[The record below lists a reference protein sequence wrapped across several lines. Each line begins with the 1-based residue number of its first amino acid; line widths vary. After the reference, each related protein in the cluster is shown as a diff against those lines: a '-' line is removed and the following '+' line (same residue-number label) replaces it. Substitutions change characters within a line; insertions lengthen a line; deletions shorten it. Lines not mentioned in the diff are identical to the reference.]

1 LTPVLER
8 RARLD
13 GWAVAL
19 MLLLCLLWGI
29 QQVGT
34 KVAAQQ
40 GLPPLVQA
48 SARSIGASIL
58 VLSWVWLTAGGTAAR
73 AMLQVDRSFGP
84 GLLIGAVFTAEFI
97 LLFEGVTR
105 TTASHATL
113 LLYTAPFWTALGAH
127 VWIPGE
133 SLSRRQ
139 AIGLVCAFVGVA
151 VAAGSGG
158 GNWAGDAM
166 VMGGALLWGVVNVL
180 IRCSTGLRGQAPA
193 RVLLY
198 QLGPSAVLLLLLSV
212 ATEAWVNVADATRL
226 AWGAL
231 AYQTFVV
238 AFASYL
244 TWFWLMTR
252 YQVSRL
258 SAFTVVTPL
267 FGIVAGGVLLHE
279 ALPLGLYAG
288 FALVAAGLRL
298 VNTLR

>member
-1 LTPVLER
+1 LSPVLER

-13 GWAVAL
+13 GRAVAL
-19 MLLLCLLWGI
+19 ILFLCLLWGI

-58 VLSWVWLTAGGTAAR
+58 VLSWVWLTGGAAAAR
-73 AMLQVDRSFGP
+73 AMLRLDGSLVP
-84 GLLIGAVFTAEFI
+84 GLVIGAVFTAEFI

-105 TTASHATL
+105 TTASHAIL

-127 VWIPGE
+127 IWIPGE

-139 AIGLVCAFVGVA
+139 AAGLVCAFAGVT

-158 GNWAGDAM
+158 GSWVGDAM
-166 VMGGALLWGVVNVL
+166 VLGAGLLWGVVNVV
-180 IRCSTGLRGQAPA
+180 IRCSTGLRGQTPA

-198 QLGPSAVLLLLLSV
+198 QLGPSAVALLLLSV
-212 ATEAWVNVADATRL
+212 ATRSWADVGDASGL

-231 AYQTFVV
+231 AYQTIVV

-267 FGIVAGGVLLHE
+267 FGILAGGVLLHE
-279 ALPLGLYAG
+279 ALPLSLYAG

-298 VNTLR
+298 VNTPR

>member
-1 LTPVLER
+1 LTPVPER

-13 GWAVAL
+13 GWAVVL
-19 MLLLCLLWGI
+19 ILFMCLLWGI

-58 VLSWVWLTAGGTAAR
+58 VLSWVWLTGGATAAR
-73 AMLQVDRSFGP
+73 AMLRLDRSFWP
-84 GLLIGAVFTAEFI
+84 GLVLGAVFTVEFV

-105 TTASHATL
+105 TTASHAIL

-127 VWIPGE
+127 AWIPGE

-139 AIGLVCAFVGVA
+139 AVGLSCAFAGVA

-158 GNWAGDAM
+158 GGWLGDAM
-166 VMGGALLWGVVNVL
+166 VIGAAMMWGVINVF
-180 IRCSTGLRGQAPA
+180 IRLSTGLRGQTPA

-198 QLGPSAVLLLLLSV
+198 QLGPSAVMLLLLSV
-212 ATEAWVNVADATRL
+212 VTGAWVNVADASGL
-226 AWGAL
+226 AWSAL
-231 AYQTFVV
+231 AYQTIVV

-244 TWFWLMTR
+244 TWFWLMSR

-267 FGIVAGGVLLHE
+267 FGILAGGVLLHE
-279 ALPLGLYAG
+279 ALPLSLYAG
-288 FALVAAGLRL
+288 FALVAAGLLL
-298 VNTLR
+298 VNAPR